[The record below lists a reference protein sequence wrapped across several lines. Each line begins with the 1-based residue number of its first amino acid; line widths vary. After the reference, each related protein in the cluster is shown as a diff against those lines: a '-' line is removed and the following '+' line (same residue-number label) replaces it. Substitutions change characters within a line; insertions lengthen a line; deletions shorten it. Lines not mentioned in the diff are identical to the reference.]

1 MRRSSRDWVWGMVA
15 SLVALAVYATAC
27 EGLRVDVS
35 PVDSSTT
42 SASKAVE
49 GAEGG
54 DVDLAGLGDEY
65 FPLAGNGGYDAR
77 HYEIELT
84 CDPSTGELSGTTTIE
99 LEALQVLE
107 TFHLDLVGLEVAGV
121 EIDGVAAGYQR
132 EGQELIVQCPEALA
146 AGQTVSVAV
155 TYSGKPI
162 ALMSADGFPVGWQ
175 WVEDTIYT
183 LDEPEG
189 AATWYPVNDHP
200 SDKATYE
207 FRITVPRP
215 FVAAASGVLLE
226 TLDGGNEQ
234 TYVWAME
241 QPMASYLAAVAVG
254 EFVVEETTSPEGVP
268 IRNYFDST
276 IEEEAAEAFAITG
289 EVIDYF
295 SELFGAYP
303 FDAYGVVVPDATIG
317 AAMENQSLSLFGRD
331 VVEETMAD
339 PFVGPMF
346 LAHELAH
353 QWFGDSVTL
362 GEWRDIWLNEGFAM
376 YAGWLW
382 AEHDIGPRGM
392 TQWVNYARESLA
404 AEDETPPG
412 DPGTEDLFGTGVYER
427 GGLTLHALRLTVGDE
442 IFFRILREW
451 VSRHAYGN
459 VTTEDFM
466 SLVQEKAGHLSGFDV
481 DMFFQGW
488 LFDEEMPRL
497 PEMKAAD

>member
-1 MRRSSRDWVWGMVA
+1 MRRSSRYWVRGIVA
-15 SLVALAVYATAC
+15 PLVALVVCINGC
-27 EGLRVDVS
+27 ERL
-35 PVDSSTT
+35 PVDAGAANSSTT
-42 SASKAVE
+42 SVSTAVE
-49 GAEGG
+49 RTDGG

-84 CDPSTGELSGTTTIE
+84 CDPYTGELSGTTTVE

-107 TFHLDLVGLEVAGV
+107 TFHLDLTGLGVAGV
-121 EIDGVAAGYQR
+121 EIEGVAVGYER
-132 EGQELIVQCPEALA
+132 AGQELVVECPATIQ

-155 TYSGKPI
+155 TYSGKPVG
-162 ALMSADGFPVGWQ
+162 LMSAEGYPEGWQ

-215 FVAAASGVLLE
+215 FVATANGVLVE
-226 TLDGGNEQ
+226 TLDGGDEQ
-234 TYVWAME
+234 TFVWKME

-254 EFVVEETTSPEGVP
+254 EFVLEETTSPEGVP
-268 IRNYFDST
+268 IRNYFDSALAG
-276 IEEEAAEAFAITG
+276 EAGEAFAITG

-295 SELFGAYP
+295 SRLFGAYP
-303 FDAYGVVVPDATIG
+303 FDVYGVVVPDATIG
-317 AAMENQSLSLFGRD
+317 AAMENQTLSLFGRD
-331 VVEETMAD
+331 VLEETMKD

-346 LAHELAH
+346 LSHELAH

-382 AEHDIGPRGM
+382 AEHDLGPRGM
-392 TQWVNYARESLA
+392 TQWVNYARERLA
-404 AEDETPPG
+404 SEDETPPG
-412 DPGTEDLFGTGVYER
+412 DPGVEDLFGTGVYER
-427 GGLTLHALRLTVGDE
+427 GGLTLHALRLTVGDQ
-442 IFFRILREW
+442 IFFGILREW
-451 VSRHAYGN
+451 VSRHAHGN
-459 VTTEDFM
+459 VNTEDFI
-466 SLVQEKAGHLSGFDV
+466 SLVREKAGHLSGFDV
-481 DMFFQGW
+481 DIFFQGW
-488 LFDEEMPRL
+488 LFDEQMPAL
-497 PEMKAAD
+497 PEMEAAA